1 MPFKKTHSMVCAMD
15 FRSAVCA
22 WCRLNKG
29 PIEDCIPC
37 PRFRKYELKEDLALD
52 ASAFCEL
59 CKNKD
64 DSGLRV
70 FCETNRK
77 LQKGSGEPFDC
88 YKYDPD
94 MKSPEDG
101 HTHVVTVFLSHLGK
115 VCLVRRSEKVGTYKG
130 RWSGI
135 SGHLEGDPGEHFM
148 VELREETSLKPGEYA
163 LLRRSETVVIPDEQH
178 ERIWF
183 VHPFLCEVL
192 DPSRITLDWE
202 NTELRWIDP
211 EEMKELDTVPG
222 LWEVYER
229 VSRLPLERDLAAF
242 VKTLKE
248 DRDSGARQLAVEA
261 VDFLGRTI
269 RESNAARAVT
279 LLDDLFFACREI
291 SMARPS
297 MGIISTSLDL
307 LLQDVQTFSSLD
319 IGEARSQIALL
330 IAKHLKEM
338 EAAPDKA
345 VEHLGRIMPEKATVL
360 LHSYSSSLIRAF
372 PLLREK
378 QCSLI
383 VTESRPGFE
392 GRTTAHV
399 AAEMGLKVRLV
410 TDACAGHELLSADMV
425 LMGADSIEP
434 DGSVINKAGSSLI
447 AAAAHALGIKVYF
460 IGELRKIS
468 FTPGGPALEE
478 YDPDEVWENP
488 PSGIEVGN
496 LYFDRTR
503 PQFISGII
511 MEKGAVE
518 PGKIREIAGSLLPLD
533 MNGDPRLC

>member
-1 MPFKKTHSMVCAMD
+1 MD
-15 FRSAVCA
+15 FRGAVCA

-29 PIEDCIPC
+29 PIEDCLQC
-37 PRFRKYELKEDLALD
+37 PRFRKYELKEDLVLD

-59 CKNKD
+59 CKKKD
-64 DSGLRV
+64 DSGLKV

-77 LQKGSGEPFDC
+77 LQKGSDEPFDC

-94 MKSPEDG
+94 MKSVKDVQ
-101 HTHVVTVFLSHLGK
+101 THVVTVFLSHMGK
-115 VCLVRRSEKVGTYKG
+115 LCLVRRSEKVGTYKG

-135 SGHLEGDPGEHFM
+135 SGHLEGDPQEHFM
-148 VELREETSLKPGEYA
+148 VELREETSLKPGEYV
-163 LLRRSETVVIPDEQH
+163 LLRQAGTVVIPDEKSA
-178 ERIWF
+178 RIWC
-183 VHPFLCEVL
+183 VHPFLCEVH

-202 NTELRWIDP
+202 NTELRWVDP
-211 EEMKELDTVPG
+211 REMKELDTVPG

-229 VSRLPLERDLAAF
+229 VSRLPLERELSAF
-242 VKTLKE
+242 VKAVKD
-248 DRDSGARQLAVEA
+248 DRESGARQLATEA
-261 VDFLGRTI
+261 IDFLGRMV
-269 RESNAARAVT
+269 RASNAARAVT
-279 LLDDLFFACREI
+279 LLDDLFYACREI

-307 LLQDVQTFSSLD
+307 LLRDMQTFSSLD
-319 IGEARSQIALL
+319 IAEARSQIASL

-338 EAAPDKA
+338 DAALDKA
-345 VEHLGRIMPEKATVL
+345 VEHLDRIIPERSTVL
-360 LHSYSSSLIRAF
+360 LHSYSSSLIHAF
-372 PLLREK
+372 PLLKEK

-399 AAEMGLKVRLV
+399 AAEMGLKVRLI
-410 TDACAGHELLSADMV
+410 TDACAGHELPSVDMV

-447 AAAAHALGIKVYF
+447 AVAAHTLGIKVYF
-460 IGELRKIS
+460 VGEIRKIS
-468 FTPGGPALEE
+468 FARGEVALEE

-488 PSGIEVGN
+488 PHGVEVGN
-496 LYFDRTR
+496 LYFDRTG

-511 MEKGAVE
+511 LEKGAVE
-518 PGKIREIAGSLLPLD
+518 PERIRELAGSLLPLD
-533 MNGDPRLC
+533 MYGAQKDLLREKKQEV